1 MINLLYIETST
12 KNCSVAISSGSKLIV
27 YKELN
32 SENYSHS
39 ENLHV
44 FINDILRKAK
54 LDVKNING
62 VVIGKGPGSYTGLRI
77 GTACAKGICYSLDI
91 PLVSIN
97 SLEIMAEGI
106 PVFLNQLLI
115 PMIDARRM
123 EVYTMILDH
132 NKKIIKNTWAEEL
145 TKNSFTKYSKDKT
158 CVFFGNGSKKFKSIN
173 PKGKTVFLEE
183 EYFPSAKN
191 MVLKGYE
198 LFMNK
203 KFESTA
209 YYEPYY
215 LKEFISS
222 N

>member
-1 MINLLYIETST
+1 MINLLFIETST
-12 KNCSVAISSGSKLIV
+12 KNCSVAISSDSKLIA

-44 FINDILRKAK
+44 FINDILSQAK
-54 LDVKNING
+54 LDVKNLNG

-77 GTACAKGICYSLDI
+77 GTACAKGLCYSLDI
-91 PLVSIN
+91 PLISIN
-97 SLEIMAEGI
+97 SLEIMAERI
-106 PVFLNQLLI
+106 SPVSNQLLI
-115 PMIDARRM
+115 PMLDARRM

-132 NKKIIKNTWAEEL
+132 NKNIIKNTWAEEL
-145 TKNSFTKYSKDKT
+145 TKNSFTQYSKDKT
-158 CVFFGNGSKKFKSIN
+158 CVFFGNGSEKFKSID

-183 EYFPSAKN
+183 EYFPSAKD
-191 MVLKGYE
+191 MILKGHE

-209 YYEPYY
+209 YYEPFY

>member
-1 MINLLYIETST
+1 
-12 KNCSVAISSGSKLIV
+12 
-27 YKELN
+27 
-32 SENYSHS
+32 
-39 ENLHV
+39 
-44 FINDILRKAK
+44 
-54 LDVKNING
+54 
-62 VVIGKGPGSYTGLRI
+62 
-77 GTACAKGICYSLDI
+77 
-91 PLVSIN
+91 
-97 SLEIMAEGI
+97 MAEGI

-123 EVYTMILDH
+123 EVYTMILDN
-132 NKKIIKNTWAEEL
+132 NKKIIKKTWAEEL
-145 TKNSFTKYSKDKT
+145 SKNSFTKYSKDKT

-183 EYFPSAKN
+183 EYFPSAKD
-191 MVLKGYE
+191 MVLKGYK

>member
-12 KNCSVAISSGSKLIV
+12 KNCSVAISSDSKLIA

-32 SENYSHS
+32 SENYCHS

-44 FINDILRKAK
+44 FINDILSQAK
-54 LDVKNING
+54 LDVKNLNG

-77 GTACAKGICYSLDI
+77 GTSCAKGLCYSLGI
-91 PLVSIN
+91 PLISIN
-97 SLEIMAEGI
+97 SLEIMAERI
-106 PVFLNQLLI
+106 SPVSNQLLI
-115 PMIDARRM
+115 PMLDARRM

-132 NKKIIKNTWAEEL
+132 NKNIIKNTWAEEL
-145 TKNSFTKYSKDKT
+145 TKNSFTQYSKDKT
-158 CVFFGNGSKKFKSIN
+158 CVFFGNGSEKFKSID
-173 PKGKTVFLEE
+173 PKVKTVFLEE
-183 EYFPSAKN
+183 VYFPSAKD
-191 MVLKGYE
+191 MILKGHE
-198 LFMNK
+198 LFMSK

-209 YYEPYY
+209 YYEPFY

>member
-1 MINLLYIETST
+1 MANLLHIETST
-12 KNCSVAISSGSKLIV
+12 KNCSVAISSDSKLIAF
-27 YKELN
+27 KELN

-44 FINDILRKAK
+44 FINDILGQAK
-54 LDVKNING
+54 IDVKNLNG

-77 GTACAKGICYSLDI
+77 GTACAKGLCYSLDI
-91 PLVSIN
+91 PLISIN
-97 SLEIMAEGI
+97 SLEIMAERI
-106 PVFLNQLLI
+106 SPVSNQLLI
-115 PMIDARRM
+115 PMLDARRM

-132 NKKIIKNTWAEEL
+132 NKNIIKNTWAEEL
-145 TKNSFTKYSKDKT
+145 TENSFTQYSKDKT
-158 CVFFGNGSKKFKSIN
+158 CVFFGNGSEKFKSID

-183 EYFPSAKN
+183 EYFPSAKD
-191 MVLKGYE
+191 MILKGHE

-209 YYEPYY
+209 YYEPFY